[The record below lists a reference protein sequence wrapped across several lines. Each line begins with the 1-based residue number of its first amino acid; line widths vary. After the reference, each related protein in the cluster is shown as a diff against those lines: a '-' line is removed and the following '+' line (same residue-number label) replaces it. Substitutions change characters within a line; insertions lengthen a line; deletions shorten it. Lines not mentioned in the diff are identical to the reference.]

1 MAFDSKLMDKTGWE
15 ILSALQ
21 TNARIPFSELGRQ
34 VDLSAPA
41 VAERV
46 RRMEDAGILKGYHA
60 VVDPSKLGYVL
71 EVFIRAEISGN
82 NHDPAIRFISQS
94 PNVLEFW
101 NLTGHDGYLIRAVFR
116 SVQELE
122 ELLNKNLG
130 AYGTTTT
137 ALVLSKPVPFRVIE
151 NNNTEGALSK
161 PKTAQ

>member
-1 MAFDSKLMDKTGWE
+1 MTFDTKLMDKTGWE

-21 TNARIPFSELGRQ
+21 INARIPFSELGRQ
-34 VDLSAPA
+34 VGLSAPA

-46 RRMEDAGILKGYHA
+46 RRMEDAGILTGYRA
-60 VVDPSKLGYVL
+60 SIDPSKLGYVL

-116 SVQELE
+116 SVQELD

-130 AYGTTTT
+130 AFGTTTT
-137 ALVLSKPVPFRVIE
+137 ALVLSKPVPFRVME
-151 NNNTEGALSK
+151 NKNFGDTLGRPNSTK
-161 PKTAQ
+161 